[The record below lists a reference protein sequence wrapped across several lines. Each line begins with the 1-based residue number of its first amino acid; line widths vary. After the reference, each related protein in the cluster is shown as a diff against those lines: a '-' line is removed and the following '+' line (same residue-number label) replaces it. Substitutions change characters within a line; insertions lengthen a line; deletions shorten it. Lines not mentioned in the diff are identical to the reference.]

1 MNSKFEMS
9 ESSNNG
15 QSIEEKY
22 YEALQEYD
30 EMRKKKGYMNVGGTH
45 FKGERRKYKQSDYTL
60 KKSKKEFLDNVIL
73 WCNNI
78 EINVML
84 EDGILNRMIIS
95 DNYKNGFENIDKD
108 GVENPFNMTHIR
120 PGQNED
126 NQTSQFGIGMKAGAI
141 STCNKFTVYTR
152 VGNTYWKIIMDFIQM
167 ENVKESRFS
176 FDPAKFE
183 ITQQEYS
190 HFHPF
195 EYGSTLI
202 FEDIHKNMYETTNMD
217 RICRDLISSTSE
229 CYSKIIR
236 SNNINITVNGERVQ
250 PQKNYF
256 LEPQCD
262 PFNSIIKLY
271 KIQKTETNVVLE
283 EFIIEELDDDIP
295 VFHRFNKETRKLN
308 KLTENE
314 CIKFGLIDIT
324 KPKVKKENWKFINS
338 ISESQKACLICAGTF
353 MMYHPDL
360 NTNNKELNQ
369 SRYPKGRARLF
380 REGRC
385 YGDWDVDAT
394 NGMSNFTDIEIS
406 FVSKEIANTLGL
418 TWNKNISN
426 EQKNDLCVLV
436 RMLISKIRSKL
447 SGDTASPANLKLYEI
462 ARKHNIHVPDS
473 RLPTKIKNP
482 EPRAKPAAPIVT
494 PSTAAPTP
502 APPAAPTPA
511 PPAAPTPAAK
521 ADPAVT
527 KPPTPAAK
535 VDPAPSAKADPAPG
549 PPTPSAKADPTPAK
563 ADPTPAKADPTPN
576 PTPAVTNPTPN
587 PTHTPVLK
595 VEKPEFNPKQTV
607 LGSCKHI
614 TISRREGKEIIKFMQ
629 THSDHHLYFKEI
641 KEMAIEYLK
650 RFDRDQV
657 KIMFK
662 YIPNDKELYTMLL
675 ELIDQYYDNVI
686 NNDEI
691 LCGSKMFQLFE
702 KYM

>member
-1 MNSKFEMS
+1 
-9 ESSNNG
+9 
-15 QSIEEKY
+15 
-22 YEALQEYD
+22 
-30 EMRKKKGYMNVGGTH
+30 
-45 FKGERRKYKQSDYTL
+45 
-60 KKSKKEFLDNVIL
+60 
-73 WCNNI
+73 
-78 EINVML
+78 
-84 EDGILNRMIIS
+84 
-95 DNYKNGFENIDKD
+95 
-108 GVENPFNMTHIR
+108 
-120 PGQNED
+120 
-126 NQTSQFGIGMKAGAI
+126 
-141 STCNKFTVYTR
+141 
-152 VGNTYWKIIMDFIQM
+152 M

-183 ITQQEYS
+183 ITEQEYS

-195 EYGSTLI
+195 QYGSTLL
-202 FEDIHKNMYETTNMD
+202 FEDIHKNMYETTSLD
-217 RICRDLISSTSE
+217 RICRDLISSISE

-256 LEPQCD
+256 LEPQCG
-262 PFNSIIKLY
+262 PFNTMIKLY
-271 KIQKTETNVVLE
+271 KIQKTETNIVSE
-283 EFIIEELDDDIP
+283 EFIIEELDDDGN
-295 VFHRFNKETRKLN
+295 VVLHKFNKETRKLN

-314 CIKFGLIDIT
+314 CIKYGLINIT

-338 ISESQKACLICAGTF
+338 ISESEKACLICTGTF

-369 SRYPKGRARLF
+369 SRYPKGRSRLF

-394 NGMSNFTDIEIS
+394 NGSSNFTEIEIS

-436 RMLISKIRSKL
+436 RMLITKIRSKL
-447 SGDTASPANLKLYEI
+447 SGDTASPANLKLYEV
-462 ARKHNIHVPDS
+462 ARRNNIIVPDS

-482 EPRAKPAAPIVT
+482 EPRPRPAAPIITHVN
-494 PSTAAPTP
+494 P
-502 APPAAPTPA
+502 
-511 PPAAPTPAAK
+511 
-521 ADPAVT
+521 
-527 KPPTPAAK
+527 PPTPPINTPLAAR
-535 VDPAPSAKADPAPG
+535 AP
-549 PPTPSAKADPTPAK
+549 DPTPIPPITTPLA
-563 ADPTPAKADPTPN
+563 ARAPDPTPIPPITTPLVARAPDPTPLAARAPD
-576 PTPAVTNPTPN
+576 PTPTIAAPKPEATPTPKAPD
-587 PTHTPVLK
+587 PTPTIAAPK
-595 VEKPEFNPKQTV
+595 PEVEKPELNPKQSV

-650 RFDRDQV
+650 CFDRDQL

-662 YIPNDKELYTMLL
+662 YIPNDKDLYTMLL

-686 NNDEI
+686 NNEEI
-691 LCGSKMFQLFE
+691 LCGSKIYQLFG

>member
-9 ESSNNG
+9 ESLKNG

-45 FKGERRKYKQSDYTL
+45 FKGEKRKYKQSDYTL
-60 KKSKKEFLDNVIL
+60 KKSKKEFLDNVIFL
-73 WCNNI
+73 CNNI

-84 EDGILNRMIIS
+84 QDGNLNRMIIS
-95 DNYKNGFENIDKD
+95 DDYKNGFENIDRD

-120 PGQNED
+120 PGQNDD

-202 FEDIHKNMYETTNMD
+202 FEDIHKNMYETTNID

-262 PFNSIIKLY
+262 PFNTIIKLY
-271 KIQKTETNVVLE
+271 KIQKTETNIVSE
-283 EFIIEELDDDIP
+283 EFIIEELDDDVNI
-295 VFHRFNKETRKLN
+295 VLHKFNKETRKLN

-314 CIKFGLIDIT
+314 CIKFGLINIT
-324 KPKVKKENWKFINS
+324 KPKVKKENWQFINS
-338 ISESQKACLICAGTF
+338 ISESEKACLICTGTF

-360 NTNNKELNQ
+360 NTNNKELNL
-369 SRYPKGRARLF
+369 SRYPKGRGRLF

-394 NGMSNFTDIEIS
+394 NGISNFTDIEIS

-447 SGDTASPANLKLYEI
+447 SGDTASPANFKLYEI
-462 ARKHNIHVPDS
+462 AKKNNIHVPDS

-482 EPRAKPAAPIVT
+482 EPK
-494 PSTAAPTP
+494 
-502 APPAAPTPA
+502 
-511 PPAAPTPAAK
+511 
-521 ADPAVT
+521 
-527 KPPTPAAK
+527 
-535 VDPAPSAKADPAPG
+535 
-549 PPTPSAKADPTPAK
+549 
-563 ADPTPAKADPTPN
+563 N
-576 PTPAVTNPTPN
+576 PTPKPANPTPTPKPAN
-587 PTHTPVLK
+587 PTHTPK
-595 VEKPEFNPKQTV
+595 PDDPTPDPKQANPIPTPTPDPKQANPTPTPTPAPKPANPTPTPTPAPKPANPTPTPTPAPKPAYPTHTPAPKPEAEKPEFNPKQSV

-629 THSDHHLYFKEI
+629 THSDNHLYFKEI

-650 RFDRDQV
+650 CFDRDQV
-657 KIMFK
+657 KVMFK
-662 YIPNDKELYTMLL
+662 YIPNDKELYIMLL
-675 ELIDQYYDNVI
+675 DLIDQYYDNVI
-686 NNDEI
+686 NNEEI
-691 LCGSKMFQLFE
+691 LCGSKIYQLFG
-702 KYM
+702 KYV